1 MQKLNELNF
10 CNKLTLSTFSL
21 KKGTFLKLLQNSKIL
36 ILIDDNNDN
45 VMLWNHD
52 CDWKYAKYDNIHNSK
67 RFEIIFHWVGF
78 WTWDLAI
85 QCFECS
91 SQCDFWKKEFRK
103 KLVIL
108 EKWGE
113 NINNNNNAFKRD

>member
-1 MQKLNELNF
+1 
-10 CNKLTLSTFSL
+10 
-21 KKGTFLKLLQNSKIL
+21 
-36 ILIDDNNDN
+36 
-45 VMLWNHD
+45 MLWNHD

-91 SQCDFWKKEFRK
+91 SQCDFWKKIEKINRK
-103 KLVIL
+103 MG
-108 EKWGE
+108 EKIYYLG
-113 NINNNNNAFKRD
+113 IGSNNNNNAFRFQVRLKIVLLMECKIW